1 MNDYIKLIIF
11 NVIMIFLSFSF
22 KKYIIIFY
30 VFLLLFMLSYEM
42 ILKNKII
49 EGNFQEELF
58 KSLDNLDYNK
68 PTLKLP
74 IKKMTLILEKML
86 EKISGGDI
94 FKEQNKCKGEFVIN
108 KLINKTCGD
117 GFNERVYKILDKGDG
132 DCLHS
137 ELYKEKVPLRPC
149 GYAEKCVKD
158 LDCTSNRCNEGLC
171 DFELECNET
180 MLSGCSYDSCM
191 ALNNDLDK
199 SLYYWHENK
208 CQANPCNEHTY
219 SLCDEGGCND
229 LSYRFK
235 YDTETKQCKEII
247 NEQGESNTEPT
258 SMENTYQQYLD
269 EGGYNNVCKDVD
281 SDKETCEVGVD
292 LQPRYYCKGEYVKS
306 NDGING
312 DSNHCFNVDELNS
325 LPAPAPAS
333 VEGETSMLMCKSNKG
348 AIICPIVEFVNSEDE
363 GRSFDRYHLK
373 LSLQGTAKNV
383 FVIYGNK
390 EYPMIIPASNQVNPP
405 YGSNYGGVQAALA
418 NYSPESVLNDS
429 WLTIN
434 ITEPDPLLIPVGID
448 ATKFSSWNNDG
459 DFEINGGGIIIR
471 DPTGIDFTNIDEGI
485 IIAQINV
492 GLGSSWTA
500 NINAQGLN
508 NDDTVWTI
516 EYILFSNEMVG
527 QEGDINTAVE
537 SPTINLD
544 TNSPYNVCPDLDGD
558 GSVGTGDLL
567 AVLGS
572 FNYVVVPVDWTST
585 SAAAAPA
592 PSSSQKAA
600 SIALPI
606 GDVDMNDLVG
616 VLKDFHVNCSV
627 DEQVEE
633 PPPPGCNLV
642 NDEDTCLGATPARSP
657 RLVQG
662 ASCSILEWSSYGRWV
677 KGQRDAENA
686 DDQYGCGICSNP
698 SGLPNIEQGSNKNDL
713 HNFCNQ
719 CCDQR

>member
-94 FKEQNKCKGEFVIN
+94 FKEQNKCKGEFIIN
-108 KLINKTCGD
+108 KLTDKTCGD

-247 NEQGESNTEPT
+247 NEDGGETSGLD
-258 SMENTYQQYLD
+258 SMEEIYDRYIN
-269 EGGYNNVCKDVD
+269 EGGYDDVCKDVD
-281 SDKETCEVGVD
+281 SDKETCEVGDD
-292 LQPRYYCKGEYVKS
+292 LQPRYYCREGYGKS
-306 NDGING
+306 NDAQDG
-312 DSNHCFNVDELNS
+312 DSNHCYKRCGEEDSSCTEANTRCVEGFCKPVP
-325 LPAPAPAS
+325 PAP
-333 VEGETSMLMCKSNKG
+333 
-348 AIICPIVEFVNSEDE
+348 
-363 GRSFDRYHLK
+363 
-373 LSLQGTAKNV
+373 
-383 FVIYGNK
+383 
-390 EYPMIIPASNQVNPP
+390 
-405 YGSNYGGVQAALA
+405 
-418 NYSPESVLNDS
+418 
-429 WLTIN
+429 
-434 ITEPDPLLIPVGID
+434 PLP
-448 ATKFSSWNNDG
+448 
-459 DFEINGGGIIIR
+459 
-471 DPTGIDFTNIDEGI
+471 
-485 IIAQINV
+485 
-492 GLGSSWTA
+492 
-500 NINAQGLN
+500 
-508 NDDTVWTI
+508 
-516 EYILFSNEMVG
+516 
-527 QEGDINTAVE
+527 
-537 SPTINLD
+537 
-544 TNSPYNVCPDLDGD
+544 
-558 GSVGTGDLL
+558 
-567 AVLGS
+567 
-572 FNYVVVPVDWTST
+572 
-585 SAAAAPA
+585 PA
-592 PSSSQKAA
+592 PPSPSPPISLTPCPSSGQPCINPILRDNKLWEAG
-600 SIALPI
+600 LPCTFWA
-606 GDVDMNDLVG
+606 GNRVSHGVG
-616 VLKDFHVNCSV
+616 CSLCENNLQPGVRLGGQGCISNCG
-627 DEQVEE
+627 DEQ
-633 PPPPGCNLV
+633 
-642 NDEDTCLGATPARSP
+642 D
-657 RLVQG
+657 
-662 ASCSILEWSSYGRWV
+662 
-677 KGQRDAENA
+677 
-686 DDQYGCGICSNP
+686 
-698 SGLPNIEQGSNKNDL
+698 
-713 HNFCNQ
+713 FCNN
-719 CCDQR
+719 CCYSGR